1 MTGFPAQHGQSL
13 EPVDSAFRS
22 RFSFQSG
29 MWWGGGTRE
38 ERMGEGHGVD
48 VSTGR
53 WGLCGERAGASGL
66 GAGRGSV
73 FHPDDK
79 HASISS
85 VIWW

>member
-1 MTGFPAQHGQSL
+1 MPVKVGRLL
-13 EPVDSAFRS
+13 EKCGEAGNTDIMGWRPWV
-22 RFSFQSG
+22 
-29 MWWGGGTRE
+29 WGGGTRE